1 MTSERTAAA
10 AAEASSRRWVKRDRV
25 RDPALHP
32 VIDRLEAG
40 ERLGFDDGV
49 ALFRSHDLPTLGVLA
64 NRVREAKNGDV
75 AFFNVN
81 RHINHTNICV
91 TGCSFCAFAR
101 KPGQEGGHRMSLEEI
116 VAKATPAEGERW
128 EEIHM
133 VGGLDPRFSF
143 ADCLE
148 MIRAI
153 KAVRPDVHLKTL
165 TLVEVDYYARR
176 EKTTPEAI
184 LSALREAGM
193 GSLPGG
199 GAEILGEDLRKRI
212 CPNKLSGARWLE
224 LARIAHR
231 MGIRTNCTMLYGHVE
246 TYEDRVDH
254 ILRLRELQDE
264 TGGFMAFIPL
274 QFNRENTPYA
284 HLPEV
289 TGDDNLKT
297 LAASRL
303 LFDNIDHVKVYWI
316 MVGLKIAQTALWFG
330 ADDMDGTVVEER
342 ITHDAG
348 ATTPTGVTL
357 DTLLHLIRRAGRVPV
372 ERDSLYNARK
382 TYG

>member
-1 MTSERTAAA
+1 
-10 AAEASSRRWVKRDRV
+10 
-25 RDPALHP
+25 
-32 VIDRLEAG
+32 
-40 ERLGFDDGV
+40 
-49 ALFRSHDLPTLGVLA
+49 
-64 NRVREAKNGDV
+64 
-75 AFFNVN
+75 
-81 RHINHTNICV
+81 
-91 TGCSFCAFAR
+91 
-101 KPGQEGGHRMSLEEI
+101 
-116 VAKATPAEGERW
+116 
-128 EEIHM
+128 M